1 MTDPQIEIMSIATL
15 LGLILIGVPIGYALM
30 IAGVIGYAS
39 LASWDAAFSL
49 LATEP
54 ANSMASV
61 DLATVPLFLLM
72 GTFATLAGFSTDVY
86 NAIVAFFGHR
96 RGGLAYA
103 TVGACA
109 VFGVVCG
116 SSTATAAT
124 FGRSALPEMIKRG
137 YSNSFAAA
145 TIAAGGTLKA
155 LIPPS
160 VVMILYSMITNVF
173 IFDLFTAALVPAL
186 LTVALNIA
194 TIAMVSRLYP
204 DSAPITPRVPW
215 PERVEALKQALP
227 ALALIIAVFGGLY
240 SGIFTVNEA
249 ASVAAVLSLVAA
261 IMRGRINRGNFLV
274 GLREAASSTA
284 MLYMILIGAF
294 VFGYFVTLARI
305 PEEVGAFVDRLTISP
320 LAIVFVMLAIYL
332 LLGAILDEIAAV
344 LITLPFILPVI
355 LKLGY
360 DPIWWGVVSV
370 VVIEVGM
377 IIPPMGIIVFVLHGV
392 ARDIPIQTIYRGV
405 FPFVVADIILLV
417 LLATFPGIAMWL
429 PRLISG

>member
-1 MTDPQIEIMSIATL
+1 
-15 LGLILIGVPIGYALM
+15 
-30 IAGVIGYAS
+30 
-39 LASWDAAFSL
+39 
-49 LATEP
+49 
-54 ANSMASV
+54 MA
-61 DLATVPLFLLM
+61 
-72 GTFATLAGFSTDVY
+72 
-86 NAIVAFFGHR
+86 R
-96 RGGLAYA
+96 
-103 TVGACA
+103 
-109 VFGVVCG
+109 
-116 SSTATAAT
+116 
-124 FGRSALPEMIKRG
+124 E
-137 YSNSFAAA
+137 
-145 TIAAGGTLKA
+145 
-155 LIPPS
+155 
-160 VVMILYSMITNVF
+160 
-173 IFDLFTAALVPAL
+173 
-186 LTVALNIA
+186 
-194 TIAMVSRLYP
+194 
-204 DSAPITPRVPW
+204 
-215 PERVEALKQALP
+215 QALP
-227 ALALIIAVFGGLY
+227 ALVLIIAVFGGLY

-261 IMRGRINRGNFLV
+261 VMRGRINRGNFLV

-305 PEEVGAFVDRLTISP
+305 PEEVGAFVDHLTISP

-417 LLATFPGIAMWL
+417 LLATFPSIAMWL
-429 PRLISG
+429 PRLIGG